1 MVADPE
7 IFMAMGESMGQDD
20 EQDGGKDEPGVD
32 EDERQE
38 TGGNVYEQRRI

>member
-1 MVADPE
+1 MVAEPE
-7 IFMAMGESMGQDD
+7 IFMAIGELMGQDD
-20 EQDGGKDEPGVD
+20 EQDGGKDEPGAD